1 MPITVLLVLLSA
13 LRQSRYVNFLKKRNL
28 TNQELK
34 NIGVPVCQP
43 KDMVAYGDYFDWRVH
58 PNRDTSR
65 FG

>member
-43 KDMVAYGDYFDWRVH
+43 KGMVVYGDYFDWRML
-58 PNRDTSR
+58 PNRDASR